1 MRFEPQDT
9 PRLFSVP
16 CGVDFPRALVQ
27 GMIERASGQP
37 PEALAKAELIVN
49 TSRMARRVRD
59 LFDRGPSVLL
69 PKISLLTDLDLRATL
84 RGLLGDGKNMHG
96 VCYYTGVV
104 WQPRTS
110 AGHAA

>member
-1 MRFEPQDT
+1 MQFEPQDT

-84 RGLLGDGKNMHG
+84 RGLPPALPPLRRRWNCHNWLPS
-96 VCYYTGVV
+96 C
-104 WQPRTS
+104 
-110 AGHAA
+110 